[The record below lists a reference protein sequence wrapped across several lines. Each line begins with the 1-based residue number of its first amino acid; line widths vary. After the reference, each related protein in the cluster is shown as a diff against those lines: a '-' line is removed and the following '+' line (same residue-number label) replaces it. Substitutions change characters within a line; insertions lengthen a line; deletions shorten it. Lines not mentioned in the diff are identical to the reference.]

1 MKECHILGGGQN
13 ILWPLLHFFFM
24 GVRTPNPRFYAR
36 SSVVS
41 RVQQLS
47 VAEWVSEWVSE
58 WVIDSYYCDVV
69 SPEARVKVQERRV
82 NHLVEESCLANAR
95 GEFQVVCILCPAVI
109 SLSVSL
115 SVSVPVCLCL
125 YCHVLLSL
133 CLRLVSSPATANYK
147 STSSKS
153 ESKSKSLIA
162 VCTDNK
168 INTLLMEE
176 EQASPRVNSAVNI
189 K

>member
-1 MKECHILGGGQN
+1 MMWILYSYPTTVLNERMSHFRGRSKHT
-13 ILWPLLHFFFM
+13 LTPSTFFFL

-47 VAEWVSEWVSE
+47 VAEWVIEWVSE
-58 WVIDSYYCDVV
+58 WLTAVIVMLSVLRRGSRYRSDVSTIWLKRVV
-69 SPEARVKVQERRV
+69 SPTHGANSKWFVYCVQ
-82 NHLVEESCLANAR
+82 LLSLC
-95 GEFQVVCILCPAVI
+95 LCPC
-109 SLSVSL
+109 L
-115 SVSVPVCLCL
+115 CLCL

-162 VCTDNK
+162 VCTDSK
-168 INTLLMEE
+168 INTL
-176 EQASPRVNSAVNI
+176 
-189 K
+189 